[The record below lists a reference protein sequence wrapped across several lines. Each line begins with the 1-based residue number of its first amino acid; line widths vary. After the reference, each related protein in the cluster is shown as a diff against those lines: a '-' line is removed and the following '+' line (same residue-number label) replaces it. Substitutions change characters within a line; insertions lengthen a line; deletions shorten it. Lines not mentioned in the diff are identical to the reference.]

1 MPLASAS
8 HSSNAEALLAEP
20 FDLSSLLGEFRDEAR
35 DQLDQLD
42 AALLSIEESGRI
54 GQDQRDALLRGL
66 HTLKGNSG
74 MLGLRPLVDTVH
86 VIEGVFKEAEADFS
100 RERLDILF
108 EAAAALRQAVEQAGS
123 GTQEESFARLH
134 TLDAAS
140 RLRRSSP
147 VPQGEAIAPAPAKDP
162 DASFMHAPD
171 SGDDAEAGTESAELS
186 AGKGAGEF
194 LRISFSRLD
203 QMLDEVGE
211 LTSVTG
217 AFRALL
223 EQYEDELEGSGAG
236 EELNELVEQLARHTR
251 ALRTSVME
259 ARLVPVQRVF
269 SRFPSLARDL
279 ARQQG
284 KRVRVLL
291 EGGEVELDR
300 SMVEALGDPLLH
312 LIRNAVDHG
321 IRLPKEREA
330 AGKPPIGTITLR
342 AERFGDR
349 VHVEV
354 SDDGEGLDLEALRR
368 RGRALGLVD
377 EQTRMTDQEVAELIF
392 RPGFTT
398 RQSSDAVSGRG
409 IGLDVVRERAN
420 ALRGSLSVQSASG
433 QGVRFTLALPLTL
446 AILPALVFEAEGG
459 TFAVPSSAVERT
471 VRSPRPE
478 RAGAAEVVRLAGELI
493 PVARAE
499 RLFGW
504 HERSKE
510 TADAADFAVV
520 LQAGGRRGALLAS
533 RVLEQ
538 RDLVVKALPAFLG
551 SLPAISGASIAPDGG
566 VILLLDPAGLID
578 LNLAQHQ
585 RENRAFTTTQD
596 PHRRG

>member
-1 MPLASAS
+1 M
-8 HSSNAEALLAEP
+8 
-20 FDLSSLLGEFRDEAR
+20 GEFRDEAR
-35 DQLDQLD
+35 DQLDRLD
-42 AALLSIEESGRI
+42 AALLAIEESGRI
-54 GQDQRDALLRGL
+54 GRDERDALLRSL

-86 VIEGVFKEAEADFS
+86 AIEGVFKDAEPDFS

-108 EAAAALRQAVEQAGS
+108 EAAAALRQSVEQAGTP
-123 GTQEESFARLH
+123 TQDESFARLRN
-134 TLDAAS
+134 LDAVTRLAS
-140 RLRRSSP
+140 ASGAASESVP
-147 VPQGEAIAPAPAKDP
+147 TVPQQDTGDREPDTDEAET
-162 DASFMHAPD
+162 SD
-171 SGDDAEAGTESAELS
+171 SGSAD
-186 AGKGAGEF
+186 GAGEF
-194 LRISFSRLD
+194 LRVSFARLD

-217 AFRALL
+217 ALHSLL
-223 EQYEDELEGSGAG
+223 DQYEDELEASGAG
-236 EELNELVEQLARHTR
+236 EELIELIEQLGRHAR

-279 ARQQG
+279 AREQG

-291 EGGEVELDR
+291 EGGDVELDR

-321 IRLPKEREA
+321 IRPPEEREA
-330 AGKPPIGTITLR
+330 VGKPAIGTITLH
-342 AERFGDR
+342 ASRFGDR

-354 SDDGEGLDLEALRR
+354 SDDGEGLNLQALRN
-368 RGRALGLVD
+368 RAQSMGLVD
-377 EQTRMTDQEVAELIF
+377 AGTRLNDQEAADLIF
-392 RPGFTT
+392 QPGFTT

-420 ALRGSLSVQSASG
+420 ALRGTLSVRSTPG
-433 QGVRFTLALPLTL
+433 EGVRFILALPLTL
-446 AILPALVFEAEGG
+446 TILPALVFEAQGG
-459 TFAVPSSAVERT
+459 RFAVPSSAVDGTFRH
-471 VRSPRPE
+471 PRPE
-478 RAGAAEVVRLAGELI
+478 RAGATEVVRVEEDLI
-493 PVARAE
+493 PVARAD

-504 HERSKE
+504 HERSE
-510 TADAADFAVV
+510 EASGRANEFAVI

-533 RVLEQ
+533 RVIEQ
-538 RDLVVKALPAFLG
+538 RDLVVKAIPPFLG

-585 RENRAFTTTQD
+585 RENRGFTTSQD

>member
-1 MPLASAS
+1 
-8 HSSNAEALLAEP
+8 
-20 FDLSSLLGEFRDEAR
+20 
-35 DQLDQLD
+35 
-42 AALLSIEESGRI
+42 
-54 GQDQRDALLRGL
+54 
-66 HTLKGNSG
+66 

-86 VIEGVFKEAEADFS
+86 AIEGVFKESDPDFS
-100 RERLDILF
+100 RERLDVLF
-108 EAAAALRQAVEQAGS
+108 EAAAALRQSVEQAGS
-123 GTQEESFARLH
+123 ATQEESFARLRK
-134 TLDAAS
+134 LDAGT
-140 RLRRSSP
+140 RLGVTSP
-147 VPQGEAIAPAPAKDP
+147 GTSTESPPAAPSGNSIGE
-162 DASFMHAPD
+162 
-171 SGDDAEAGTESAELS
+171 DAEPDHADDGDEATEVASTE
-186 AGKGAGEF
+186 GAGEF
-194 LRISFSRLD
+194 LRVSFARLD

-217 AFRALL
+217 ALRSLV
-223 EQYEDELEGSGAG
+223 EQYEDELEKSGAG
-236 EELNELVEQLARHTR
+236 EELNELVEQLGRHTR

-284 KRVRVLL
+284 KRVRVLM
-291 EGGEVELDR
+291 EGGNVELDR

-312 LIRNAVDHG
+312 LVRNAVDHG
-321 IRLPKEREA
+321 IRLPEEREA
-330 AGKPPIGTITLR
+330 GGKPAIGTITLH
-342 AERFGDR
+342 ASRFGDR

-354 SDDGEGLDLEALRR
+354 SDDGEGLNLQALRD
-368 RGRALGLVD
+368 RARSLGLVD
-377 EQTRMTDQEVAELIF
+377 AHTRLTDQEVADLIF
-392 RPGFTT
+392 EPGFTT
-398 RQSSDAVSGRG
+398 RQSSDEVSGRG

-420 ALRGSLSVQSASG
+420 ALRGMLSVRSTPG
-433 QGVRFTLALPLTL
+433 EGVRFILALPLTL
-446 AILPALVFEAEGG
+446 TILPALVFEAEGG
-459 TFAVPSSAVERT
+459 TFAVPSTAVEGTFRDL
-471 VRSPRPE
+471 RPE
-478 RAGAAEVVRLAGELI
+478 RAGATEVVRLEGELI

-504 HERSKE
+504 HERSDE
-510 TADAADFAVV
+510 AGGRGNEFAVI

-551 SLPAISGASIAPDGG
+551 SLPAISGASVAPDGG

-585 RENRAFTTTQD
+585 RENRGFTTSQD